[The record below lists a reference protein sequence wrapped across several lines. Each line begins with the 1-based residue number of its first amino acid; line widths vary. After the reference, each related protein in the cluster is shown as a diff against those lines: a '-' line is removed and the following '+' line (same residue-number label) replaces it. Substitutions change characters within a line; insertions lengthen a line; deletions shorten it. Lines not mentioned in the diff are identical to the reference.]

1 MKRVVSILFMLLG
14 IACNPTVILDCGVSE
29 LVVEG
34 WIEDNGFPV
43 VILTETLPITGDDQ
57 DLTDIKEYIVKWA
70 KVVVTTET
78 DTVILTGKYN
88 EGYLPSYI
96 YTTTNL
102 RGKVGESYKLTV
114 EYNDYY
120 AVAETTIPE
129 KPDVERFDIIRCDDR
144 DSLFSAEVLL
154 HKSSVKRDYYQLFSH
169 VGENW
174 RQYFASFMG
183 SIDGCEMENSEKRS
197 IYRGRHLQGG
207 EYIPY
212 FRYNDTISL
221 KVAAVD
227 SVAYLFWN
235 DYVKTQSGSLN
246 TFFSVSSNLH
256 SNISGGVGYWSGYA
270 SETVYLVVKSDT
282 TIYPSR

>member
-1 MKRVVSILFMLLG
+1 MKWVVLILFMLLG
-14 IACNPTVILDCGVSE
+14 FACNPTVNLDRGGSE

-57 DLTDIKEYIVKWA
+57 DLTSIKEYIVKWA
-70 KVVVTTET
+70 KVVVSTET

-88 EGYLPSYI
+88 EGYLPPYI

-120 AVAETTIPE
+120 AVAETTIPA
-129 KPDVERFDIIRCDDR
+129 KPDVESFDVFRCDDR
-144 DSLFSAEVLL
+144 DSLFGAEILL
-154 HKSSVKRDYYQLFSH
+154 HKSSVRNDYYQLFSR

-174 RQYFASFMG
+174 RQFFASFMG
-183 SIDGCEMENSEKRS
+183 SIDGKEMENSERRS
-197 IYRGRHLQGG
+197 IYRGRHLQEG
-207 EYIPY
+207 EYTPY

-227 SVAYLFWN
+227 SVAYLFWS
-235 DYVKTQSGSLN
+235 DYVKTQAGSLN
-246 TFFSVSSNLH
+246 TFFSVTNNLY

-270 SETVYLVVKSDT
+270 SETIYLVVKSDT
-282 TIYPSR
+282 TIYPPR